1 MKLHKL
7 IATGLG
13 TGYSPVAPGTAGAAL
28 GIVVFY
34 LFNLEFTLLKI
45 NEPLILVLNLV
56 MILTIL
62 LLGVFSIKKVH
73 QIWTHDAQLIVI
85 DEVVGVWIAV
95 FALPFQWQYY
105 LAAFVMFRFFDILK
119 PLYIRKLDDLK
130 TDWSVMLDDVVAGVY
145 ANLVL
150 QLVIFLKIF

>member
-34 LFNLEFTLLKI
+34 FFNLGFTTLKI
-45 NEPLILVLNLV
+45 NGLLILVLNLV
-56 MILTIL
+56 VILTVM
-62 LLGVFSIKKVH
+62 LLGIFSVKKVH
-73 QIWTHDAQLIVI
+73 QVWTHDVQLIVI

-105 LAAFVMFRFFDILK
+105 LAAFVLFRFFDILK
-119 PLYIRKLDDLK
+119 PLYIRKLDNLK

-145 ANLVL
+145 ANMVL
-150 QLVIFLKIF
+150 QLVVFLKIF

>member
-1 MKLHKL
+1 MRLHKL

-34 LFNLEFTLLKI
+34 LFNLGFTLLKI
-45 NEPLILVLNLV
+45 NEPLILALDLV
-56 MILTIL
+56 VILTVL

-73 QIWTHDAQLIVI
+73 KTWTHDAQLIVI

-95 FALPFQWQYY
+95 FALPFHWQYY

-119 PLYIRKLDDLK
+119 PLYIRKLDNLK

-145 ANLVL
+145 ANLIL
-150 QLVIFLKIF
+150 QLVVFSKIF

>member
-34 LFNLEFTLLKI
+34 FFNLGFTTLKI
-45 NEPLILVLNLV
+45 NGLLILVLNLV
-56 MILTIL
+56 VILTVM
-62 LLGVFSIKKVH
+62 LLGIFSIKKVH
-73 QIWTHDAQLIVI
+73 QIWTHDVQLIVI

-105 LAAFVMFRFFDILK
+105 LAAFVLFRFFDILK
-119 PLYIRKLDDLK
+119 PLYIRKLDNLK

-150 QLVIFLKIF
+150 QLVVFLKIF

>member
-1 MKLHKL
+1 MRIHRL

-13 TGYSPVAPGTAGAAL
+13 TGYSPVAPGTVGAAL

-34 LFNLEFTLLKI
+34 FFNLGFTTLKI
-45 NEPLILVLNLV
+45 NGLLILVLNLV
-56 MILTIL
+56 VILTVM

-105 LAAFVMFRFFDILK
+105 LAAFVLFRFFDILK
-119 PLYIRKLDDLK
+119 PLYIRKLDNLK
-130 TDWSVMLDDVVAGVY
+130 TDWSVMLDDVLAGVY

-150 QLVIFLKIF
+150 QLVVFLKIF

>member
-28 GIVVFY
+28 GIIVFY
-34 LFNLEFTLLKI
+34 FFNLGFTMLKI
-45 NEPLILVLNLV
+45 NGLLILVLNLV
-56 MILTIL
+56 VILTVL
-62 LLGVFSIKKVH
+62 LLGMLSIKKVH
-73 QIWTHDAQLIVI
+73 KIWTHDAQLIVI

-95 FALPFQWQYY
+95 FALPFHWQYY
-105 LAAFVMFRFFDILK
+105 LAAFVIFRFFDILK
-119 PLYIRKLDDLK
+119 PLCIRKLDNLK
-130 TDWSVMLDDVVAGVY
+130 TDWSVMLDDVAAGVY

-150 QLVIFLKIF
+150 QLVVFLKIF

>member
-34 LFNLEFTLLKI
+34 LFNLGFTMLKI
-45 NEPLILVLNLV
+45 NEPLILVLNFV
-56 MILTIL
+56 VILAVL

-85 DEVVGVWIAV
+85 DEVVGVWVAAY
-95 FALPFQWQYY
+95 ALPFQWQYY
-105 LAAFVMFRFFDILK
+105 LYAFILFRLFDIYK
-119 PLYIRKLDDLK
+119 PLFIKKIDNMK
-130 TDWSVMLDDVVAGVY
+130 SDWSVMFDDVLAGVY
-145 ANLVL
+145 ASIVL
-150 QLVIFLKIF
+150 QLIIYFKVL

>member
-34 LFNLEFTLLKI
+34 LINLGFTLLRI
-45 NEPLILVLNLV
+45 NGTLILVLNLV
-56 MILTIL
+56 VILTVL

-73 QIWTHDAQLIVI
+73 KIWTHDAQLIVI

-105 LAAFVMFRFFDILK
+105 LSAFVMFRFFDILK
-119 PLYIRKLDDLK
+119 PLYIRRLDNLK

-150 QLVIFLKIF
+150 QLVVFSKIF